1 MFADQSLEQKNE
13 ITVLVVN
20 WLRCL
25 VSPKNYLLCKR
36 LIIILCSNIILAA
49 KQPQHLP
56 CFMMRKTIKQNTF
69 CLLDWHLQTLL
80 NKQIVWSRWRPN
92 DWVTNCLEILN
103 ICKSKELSGVSAFQI
118 HIWVYHHTYWT
129 NVKLNEITMNYS
141 KKHLLISLISST

>member
-1 MFADQSLEQKNE
+1 MIFQLNLLLASMKAKETTRNVKVTQTFMLVFCKCVICSNDGPSSNDKINVFPMFADQSLEQKNE

-80 NKQIVWSRWRPN
+80 NKQSIKDESS
-92 DWVTNCLEILN
+92 CLQ
-103 ICKSKELSGVSAFQI
+103 S
-118 HIWVYHHTYWT
+118 
-129 NVKLNEITMNYS
+129 
-141 KKHLLISLISST
+141 